1 VRKLA
6 FENLNSAFVEE
17 RRPFARSNANRALA
31 VIGTSIEKM
40 HTSPIRVIS
49 KFLARLMR
57 QWPWPMP
64 FAMQPTYRFARYGL
78 TKSLSAAMSGT
89 WSARSPQVNMKQHRG
104 KVTPARAASVFFGA
118 ASLTMMMESTG
129 SAAAQQL
136 KPVSLV
142 AFPSPHNWPIWV
154 AQEKGY
160 FDRNGIAVTLV
171 AAPNSKFQLAGL
183 IDGKFDVAM
192 TGIDNVVAYIEGQ
205 GEASTKETPDIFAF
219 MGAGNAGFLQL
230 VTVPEVKRYADL
242 KGKQLSVDAM
252 TTGYAFVLRKILE
265 KGGLKFSDVEFVS
278 VGGLQERFQALM
290 DKQQSGTLLIS
301 PMHAAAQARGFNLMA
316 DADDVLGNYQG
327 TIFAARRSWAKDN
340 EAALVGY
347 IRAYHTAL
355 DWLYDPVNK
364 TDAVAMLRRN
374 MPNMPEAFAD
384 KTYEIL
390 LHPEKGLNRT
400 GALDIKG
407 IKTVLDLRS
416 EYGEPTKTL
425 TDVEKYYDLRYLAKA
440 TDLPRQPTSP

>member
-1 VRKLA
+1 M
-6 FENLNSAFVEE
+6 N
-17 RRPFARSNANRALA
+17 
-31 VIGTSIEKM
+31 
-40 HTSPIRVIS
+40 TSPIRVIS
-49 KFLARLMR
+49 KFLARLMA

-64 FAMQPTYRFARYGL
+64 FAMQPTNRFAGFGFAKGL
-78 TKSLSAAMSGT
+78 AAAMPGT
-89 WSARSPQVNMKQHRG
+89 WSARSPLMNMKQHRS
-104 KVTPARAASVFFGA
+104 KVTPTRAASVFFGA
-118 ASLTMMMESTG
+118 ASLAMMLEGTG

-136 KPVSLV
+136 KPVSVV

-192 TGIDNVVAYIEGQ
+192 TGIDNVIAYMEGQ
-205 GEASTKETPDIFAF
+205 GEASTKKTADIFAF

-252 TTGYAFVLRKILE
+252 TTGYAFVLRKMLE

-290 DKQQSGTLLIS
+290 DKQQSGSLLIS

-327 TIFAARRSWAKDN
+327 TIFAARRSWASDN

-355 DWLYDPVNK
+355 DWLYDPLSK
-364 TDAVAMLRRN
+364 PEAVALLRKN
-374 MPNMPEAFAD
+374 MPNMPEAFANQ
-384 KTYEIL
+384 TYEIL

-400 GALDIKG
+400 GGLNIKG
-407 IKTVLDLRS
+407 IATVLALRS
-416 EYGEPTKTL
+416 EYGEPRKKL
-425 TDVEKYYDLRYLAKA
+425 TDAEKYYDLQYLAKA
-440 TDLPRQPTSP
+440 DDLPSQPTRP